1 MTISQAQIDTIAVI
15 STPFRQ
21 KFAIPRQPNLA
32 NAEGIITPT
41 DTYSAMDMVRGLEGF
56 SHLWLL
62 FLFHENM
69 SRGWKPLVK
78 APRLGGNI
86 KTGVLATRSTHRP
99 NNIGMSVVKN
109 LGVEKVGNSWQ
120 LNVSGVDLLDKTP
133 IIDIKPYLPYADNIP
148 TATDSLTKTASIP
161 QRTVAFST
169 QAQADCMR
177 AQKMQ
182 PDLYT
187 LIIQLLAQDP
197 RPAYRHNLETDDKVY
212 SVQLY
217 TFDVRFV
224 IENGTVVVKAV
235 DKLATP

>member
-1 MTISQAQIDTIAVI
+1 MTIMKAQIDTIAVI

-32 NAEGIITPT
+32 NAEGVITPT
-41 DTYSAMDMVRGLEGF
+41 DEYSDFEMVRGLEGF

-78 APRLGGNI
+78 APRLGGNA

-109 LGVEKVGNSWQ
+109 TGIEKVGNRWQ
-120 LNVSGVDLLDKTP
+120 LTVSGVDLLDSTP
-133 IIDIKPYLPYADNIP
+133 IIDIKPYLPYADIIP
-148 TATDSLTKTASIP
+148 TASETLTQAAPIP
-161 QRTVAFST
+161 QRSVAFT
-169 QAQADCMR
+169 PQAQADCMH
-177 AQKMQ
+177 AQKTH

-212 SVQLY
+212 CVQLY
-217 TFDVRFV
+217 KFDVRFV
-224 IENGTVVVKAV
+224 VENGTVVVKAV
-235 DKLATP
+235 DKLETP

>member
-1 MTISQAQIDTIAVI
+1 MTTLQAQIDTIGVI

-41 DTYSAMDMVRGLEGF
+41 DTYSALDMVRGLEKF

-78 APRLGGNI
+78 APRLGGNA

-109 LGVEKVGNSWQ
+109 LGIEKVKNRWQ
-120 LNVSGVDLLDKTP
+120 LKVSGVDLLDGTP
-133 IIDIKPYLPYADNIP
+133 IIDIKPYLPYADIIP
-148 TATDSLTKTASIP
+148 TASETLTETAPIP
-161 QRTVAFST
+161 QRAVTFTT

-182 PDLYT
+182 PDLYP

-197 RPAYRHNLETDDKVY
+197 RPAYRHNLETDDKIY

-217 TFDVRFV
+217 MFDVRFV
-224 IENGTVVVKAV
+224 VENGTVVVKAV
-235 DKLATP
+235 DIVETP

>member
-1 MTISQAQIDTIAVI
+1 MTTLQAQIDTIGVI

-32 NAEGIITPT
+32 DAKGIITPT
-41 DTYSAMDMVRGLEGF
+41 DAYNSIDMVRGLEGF

-62 FLFHENM
+62 FLFHENI

-78 APRLGGNI
+78 APRLGGNA

-109 LGVEKVGNSWQ
+109 QGVQKVGNSWQ
-120 LNVSGVDLLDKTP
+120 LNVSGVDLLDSTP
-133 IIDIKPYLPYADNIP
+133 IIDIKPYLPYADIIQ
-148 TATDSLTKTASIP
+148 TASDTLTKAAPIP
-161 QRTVAFST
+161 QRAVAFT
-169 QAQADCMR
+169 PQAQADCMR
-177 AQKMQ
+177 VQTTH
-182 PDLYT
+182 PDLYS

-212 SVQLY
+212 CVQLY
-217 TFDVRFV
+217 EFDVRFV
-224 IENGTVVVKAV
+224 IENGTVVVKAI
-235 DKLATP
+235 DILKAP